1 MGGLI
6 FFHNAVQEDVLR
18 EHKTLLDELRR
29 DLNKLE
35 NFDETT
41 LVGNKNLRKY
51 KIRCETQKSYL

>member
-1 MGGLI
+1 MGGLT

-41 LVGNKNLRKY
+41 LVGNTDLRKY
-51 KIRCETQKSYL
+51 KIRYVI